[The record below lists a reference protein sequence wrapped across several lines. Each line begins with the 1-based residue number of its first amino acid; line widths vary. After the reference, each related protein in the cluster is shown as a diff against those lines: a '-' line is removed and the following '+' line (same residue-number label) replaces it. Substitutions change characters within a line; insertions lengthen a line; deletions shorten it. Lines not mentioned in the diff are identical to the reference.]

1 MNQLCRRLALLPI
14 CAAFAVGSIA
24 GAAVIENAPTI
35 QDVNNAMQAEDYVGV
50 EGMCREIVAEDS
62 SNSQA
67 WFLLGYSLHAQG
79 EIDHA
84 IFAHLKAT
92 TFPQTAPLAFYNLG
106 CAHALKGNTDQ
117 AFKALGKAAELGINN
132 PQQYK
137 GDTDLKS
144 LHKDSRWGKLLGSMM
159 PQLTAQSKPKKA
171 PKADAG
177 SSASAMHFWVGE
189 WDVYSAKSGT
199 LVGHNTLAY
208 RVNNH
213 VIHEQWESLG
223 DGSTGESWNY
233 FDPGAGA
240 WKQTWLGSGGDLT
253 EFTADIES
261 DADGIMFVG
270 KSHRPGAA
278 GEPPLKRMHVRS
290 IGDGRVRQTGS
301 NSKDGGVSWTIGYD
315 LIYVPKG
322 EKFELEDLS
331 I

>member
-1 MNQLCRRLALLPI
+1 MNQFCRRLALLPI
-14 CAAFAVGSIA
+14 CVAFVASSIA
-24 GAAVIENAPTI
+24 GGAVIENAPTI
-35 QDVNNAMQAEDYVGV
+35 QDVNNAMQAEDYTHV
-50 EGMCREIVAEDS
+50 EKLCREIVDEDS
-62 SNSQA
+62 TNAQA

-79 EIDHA
+79 ELDQA
-84 IFAHLKAT
+84 IFAHLTAT
-92 TFPQTAPLAFYNLG
+92 TFPSTAPLSFYNLG

-117 AFKALGKAAELGINN
+117 AFKALHKAAELGITN

-137 GDTDLKS
+137 GDSDLKS
-144 LHKDSRWGKLLGSMM
+144 LHDDPRWGKLLRSMQ
-159 PQLTAQSKPKKA
+159 PGLVAQSKPKKA

-189 WDVYSAKSGT
+189 WDVYSAKNGT
-199 LVGHNTLAY
+199 LVGSNTLAY

-213 VIHEQWESLG
+213 VIHEMWESLG
-223 DGSTGESWNY
+223 DGSSGESWNY
-233 FDPGAGA
+233 FDPGSGA

-253 EFTADIES
+253 EFTADLES

-270 KSHRPGAA
+270 RSHQPGAS
-278 GEPPLKRMHVRS
+278 EPALHRMHVRG
-290 IGDGRVRQTGS
+290 IRDGLVRQTGS
-301 NSKDGGVSWTIGYD
+301 NSKDDGATWTISYD